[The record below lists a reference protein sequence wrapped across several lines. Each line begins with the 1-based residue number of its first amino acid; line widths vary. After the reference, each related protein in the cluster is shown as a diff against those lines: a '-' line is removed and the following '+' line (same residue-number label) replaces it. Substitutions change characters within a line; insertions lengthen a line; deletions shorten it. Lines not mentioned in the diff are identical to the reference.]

1 MSAIGNTRISVHEE
15 LHSVNTIPDF
25 RARLDLTV
33 LGRECHDLIV
43 ELYPICRSI
52 TGNGFRETLTRLQ
65 KHIPLT
71 VHEVPTGSRAFDWAV
86 PKEWNIRD
94 AYVKNMRGEKVID
107 FQRSNLHVFNYSVPV
122 SKKISLEELRKHLF
136 TLPEH
141 PDWIPYRTSYYQET
155 WGFCL
160 SHRQFEHLNEEEY
173 EVHIDSSLEDGS
185 LTYG

>member
-1 MSAIGNTRISVHEE
+1 
-15 LHSVNTIPDF
+15 
-25 RARLDLTV
+25 
-33 LGRECHDLIV
+33 
-43 ELYPICRSI
+43 
-52 TGNGFRETLTRLQ
+52 
-65 KHIPLT
+65 
-71 VHEVPTGSRAFDWAV
+71 
-86 PKEWNIRD
+86 
-94 AYVKNMRGEKVID
+94 MRGEKVID

-160 SHRQFEHLNEEEY
+160 SHRQFEHLNEEEN
-173 EVHIDSSLEDGS
+173 EVHIYSSLEDGS